1 MFDFQLEVGFVINR
15 KKKLDRK
22 KNYMYIN
29 IQTAKTIHTHSHSQA
44 QHIQQNLSEKKITS
58 KSLIMINIQ
67 FTREDD
73 IQSNRVH

>member
-1 MFDFQLEVGFVINR
+1 
-15 KKKLDRK
+15 
-22 KNYMYIN
+22 MYIN